1 MALSALGQHG
11 SGGSLKMYLGI
22 DPGRQKFG
30 WALGGAE
37 GTLVASGVVPAE
49 ELEEFALKAAHSCKD
64 CGEWLFEGE
73 LPEGGKIVKVF
84 CGDGT
89 GHARFV
95 QELAR
100 YFEVELAEE
109 LNTTLEARRLYWNMH
124 PPRGL
129 KRFVPLSLLVPPR
142 CVDDLAAFC
151 ILRRALIAGAI
162 E

>member
-1 MALSALGQHG
+1 
-11 SGGSLKMYLGI
+11 MYLGI

-37 GTLVASGVVPAE
+37 GTLVASGIVPAE
-49 ELEEFALKAAHSCKD
+49 ELEDFALRAARSCKG
-64 CGEWLFEGE
+64 CEEWLLEGE
-73 LPEGGKIVKVF
+73 LPEDGKIAKVF

-95 QELAR
+95 QELER
-100 YFEVELAEE
+100 HFEVELVEE
-109 LNTTLEARRLYWNMH
+109 LNTTLEARRLYWDMH

-129 KRFVPLSLLVPPR
+129 RRLVPLSLLVPPR

-151 ILRRALIAGAI
+151 ILRRALAAGAI

>member
-1 MALSALGQHG
+1 
-11 SGGSLKMYLGI
+11 MYLGI

-30 WALGGAE
+30 WALAGEDGGF
-37 GTLVASGVVPAE
+37 VASGIVLAE
-49 ELEEFALKAAHSCKD
+49 NLEDFILKADHFCT
-64 CGEWLFEGE
+64 GFEEWLLEGKIT
-73 LPEGGKIVKVF
+73 GDGKIVKVF

-95 QELAR
+95 RELAPH
-100 YFEVELAEE
+100 FEVELVKE
-109 LNTTLEARRLYWNMH
+109 LNTTLEARQLYWEMR

-129 KRFVPLSLLVPPR
+129 KRLVPLSLLVPPR

-151 ILRRALIAGAI
+151 ILRRALCADAV